1 MTTMTF
7 PVTYST
13 LACDALARQVLTQY
27 PIEHVTDCQLWNRGL
42 SDVYL
47 VQTGTTPY
55 ILRVTH
61 AHWRNQAEVE
71 FELEL
76 LDFLRSHHV
85 PVAYP
90 LRTWDGHLSIPLDAP
105 EGRRYAALFTYAP
118 GTIALGDLN
127 DAQSY
132 TLGETVAHMHSVAAQ
147 FHCPSPKGHRAPLTP
162 ENLLDGSLKEI
173 APFLRHRPDDLSYLQ
188 HTVAEIK
195 QKVAHLPQEAP
206 YWVICWGDPHSGNAH
221 FTEEN
226 QITLFDF
233 GQCGYG
239 WRAFEFGKFLQTS
252 IRTGMRR
259 STRDAFLK
267 GYQAVQPVYDEELHT
282 LQAFTQMAHI
292 WSWWIYLNST
302 KLHNYSQL
310 DDRFFSQRLQQLKML
325 KTQQWQLF

>member
-1 MTTMTF
+1 MTF

-13 LACDALARQVLTQY
+13 LACDALAHQVLTQY
-27 PIEHVTDCQLWNRGL
+27 PIDCVTDCQLWNRGL
-42 SDVYL
+42 SDIYL
-47 VQTGTTPY
+47 VQTRTTPY

-61 AHWRNQAEVE
+61 AHWRTQAEVV

-76 LDFLRSHHV
+76 LDFLKDHQI

-90 LRTWDGHLSIPLDAP
+90 LTTWDGGLAIPLDAP
-105 EGRRYAALFTYAP
+105 EGQRYAALFTYAP

-127 DAQSY
+127 ETQSY
-132 TLGETVAHMHSVAAQ
+132 ALGETVAQMHRVAAQ
-147 FHCPSPKGHRAPLTP
+147 FRCGCDRAPLTP
-162 ENLLDGSLKEI
+162 EYLLDRSLEEI
-173 APFLRHRPDDLSYLQ
+173 VPFLHHRPDDLACLH
-188 HTVAEIK
+188 HTVAQIK
-195 QKVAHLPQEAP
+195 QQVQHLPQQDP
-206 YWVICWGDPHSGNAH
+206 YWVMCWGDPHSGNVH
-221 FTEEN
+221 FTEDN

-233 GQCGYG
+233 DQCGYG

-267 GYQAVQPVYDEELHT
+267 GYQAIQPVFEEELNA

-292 WSWWIYLNST
+292 WSWWICLNNT

-310 DDRFFSQRLQQLKML
+310 DDRFFSLRLQQLKML
-325 KTQQWQLF
+325 KTHDWQLF